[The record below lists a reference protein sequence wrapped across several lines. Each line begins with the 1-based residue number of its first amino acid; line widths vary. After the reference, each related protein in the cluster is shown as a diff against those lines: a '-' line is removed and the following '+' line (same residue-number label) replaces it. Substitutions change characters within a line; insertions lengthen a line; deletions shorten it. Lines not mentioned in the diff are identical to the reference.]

1 MSLPLYAAFVAAAI
15 VLMLIPGPNLAL
27 IVANTVSRGRPAG
40 FATLAGTTAAM
51 VPQLA
56 LTCLGMTALIAGAA
70 EAFSALRWLG
80 VAYLVYLAY
89 RAFTAPDEDLG
100 HVAPQRLPLR
110 RLALRGFL
118 VSLSN
123 PKTLFFFA
131 AFFPQF
137 VDPRAAAAPQLA
149 LLCATFLGL
158 ALVLDSGWVLLAA
171 RVAGALRAGGR
182 WRHRLTGGALLG
194 AGLGLALARRP

>member
-1 MSLPLYAAFVAAAI
+1 MSLPLYAAFVAAAV

-27 IVANTVSRGRPAG
+27 IVANTVSRGRRAG
-40 FATLAGTTAAM
+40 FATLAGTTTAM

-56 LTCLGMTALIAGAA
+56 LTCLGMTA
-70 EAFSALRWLG
+70 EAFALLRWLG
-80 VAYLVYLAY
+80 VVYLVYLAY
-89 RAFTAPDEDLG
+89 RAFTAPDEDLAE
-100 HVAPQRLPLR
+100 VAPQRLPLR

-137 VDPRAAAAPQLA
+137 VDPHAPAAPQLV
-149 LLCATFLGL
+149 LLSATFLGL
-158 ALVLDSGWVLLAA
+158 AAVLDSGWVLLAS
-171 RVAGALRAGGR
+171 RIAGVLRAGGR

-194 AGLGLALARRP
+194 AGLGLALARKP

>member
-1 MSLPLYAAFVAAAI
+1 MSLTLYAAFVAAVI
-15 VLMLIPGPNLAL
+15 VLCLIPGPNLAL
-27 IVANTVSRGRPAG
+27 IVANSVSRGRRAG
-40 FATLAGTTAAM
+40 FATLAGTAGAM

-56 LTCLGMTALIAGAA
+56 LTCFGMTALISGAA
-70 EAFSALRWLG
+70 QTFALLRWLG
-80 VAYLVYLAY
+80 VIYLVYLAY
-89 RAFTAPDEDLG
+89 RAFTAPNEDLAQ
-100 HVAPQRLPLR
+100 VAPQPLPLG

-137 VDPRAAAAPQLA
+137 VDPHAAAAPQLA
-149 LLCATFLGL
+149 LLSATFLGV
-158 ALVLDSGWVLLAA
+158 ALTLDSGWVLLAS
-171 RVAGALRAGGR
+171 RLAGALRGGGR

-194 AGLGLALARRP
+194 AGLGLALAHKS

>member
-15 VLMLIPGPNLAL
+15 VLILIPGPNLAV
-27 IVANTVSRGRPAG
+27 IVANTVSRGRRAG

-56 LTCLGMTALIAGAA
+56 LTSLGMTALISGAA
-70 EAFSALRWLG
+70 EAFAWLRWLG

-89 RAFTAPDEDLG
+89 RAFTAPDDDLG
-100 HVAPQRLPLR
+100 QVAPQRLPLR

-137 VDPRAAAAPQLA
+137 VDPRAPAAPQLA

-158 ALVLDSGWVLLAA
+158 AATLDSGWVLLAA
-171 RVAGALRAGGR
+171 RLAGILNTGGR
-182 WRHRLTGGALLG
+182 WRQRLTGGALLG
-194 AGLGLALARRP
+194 AGLGLALARKP